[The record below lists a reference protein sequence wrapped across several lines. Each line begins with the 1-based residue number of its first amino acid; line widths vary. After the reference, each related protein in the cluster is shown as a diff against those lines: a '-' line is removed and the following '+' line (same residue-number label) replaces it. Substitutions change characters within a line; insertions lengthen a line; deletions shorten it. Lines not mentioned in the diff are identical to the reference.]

1 MITGLASRRG
11 ANEYLQVFSRNV
23 KGSCSVT

>member
-1 MITGLASRRG
+1 MITGMASRRG
-11 ANEYLQVFSRNV
+11 ASEYLQAFSRNV